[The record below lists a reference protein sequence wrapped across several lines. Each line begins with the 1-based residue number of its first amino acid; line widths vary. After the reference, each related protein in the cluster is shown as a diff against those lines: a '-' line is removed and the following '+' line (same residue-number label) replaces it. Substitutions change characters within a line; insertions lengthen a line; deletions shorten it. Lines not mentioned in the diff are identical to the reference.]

1 MENLEDNKKVDK
13 SQTLTLNNRNYLVV
27 SGTNKV
33 ISLKTD
39 LIQLDTNFGGLSI
52 SGQNLE
58 LIKLDNANFKAEI
71 SGTINSIK
79 YLDKSEKIPFFRKL
93 FK

>member
-1 MENLEDNKKVDK
+1 MENLEDNKKIDK